1 MSKYDTLKFVSIG
14 ISHWETPLD
23 LRGQFSFTE
32 AQMQLIIEEAKEN
45 GCTGIFIVSTCNRSQ
60 LFAHT
65 SNTFMLKEIFY
76 KHVNVNRD
84 VIDKHIFLLSG
95 DEAVHHL
102 FELCSGLDSL
112 MLGDLQIISQVKDA
126 VHFSEKLNGID
137 GYIHRLM
144 QYVLQSYKTVSTDTD
159 INKGPA
165 SVAHAAVLFI
175 KERFPQ
181 IHDKKMLLFGLGEI
195 GETTLKNLYEN
206 YKTGRITIINRT
218 KSKAEALAKGMNI
231 RVADM
236 SELNEEVELAD
247 IVIVATGAQT
257 PTLQLDDLSNAITAE
272 KKLLLDL
279 SVPRNI
285 DPKIDELCNIDLIDM
300 DKLNS
305 IQDDT
310 LSMRRKNIP
319 KARTIINLHKNEF
332 YDWLKMRELSPVIQA
347 LRTKLHGIREH
358 EVDLQKNR
366 LTAEELAKADKLA
379 ASIVNK
385 IANQSIEFLKTHFR
399 QADDVV
405 PLIEEMF
412 QLKK

>member
-1 MSKYDTLKFVSIG
+1 MSKYDKLKFVSIG

-23 LRGQFSFTE
+23 LRGQFSLTE
-32 AQMQLIIEEAKEN
+32 AQMQLIIEEAKDH
-45 GCTGIFIVSTCNRSQ
+45 GCSGIFIVSTCNRSQ
-60 LFAHT
+60 IFAHT
-65 SNTFMLKEIFY
+65 NNTFMLKEIFY
-76 KHVNVNRD
+76 KHVKVERY
-84 VIDKHIFLLSG
+84 VIDRHVFLLSG

-126 VHFSEKLNGID
+126 VQFSEKLNGID

-144 QYVLQSYKTVSTDTD
+144 QYVLQSYKTVSTDTE

-175 KERFPQ
+175 KERFPK
-181 IHDKKMLLFGLGEI
+181 IHDKRMLLFGLGEI

-206 YKTGRITIINRT
+206 QKTGKITVINRT
-218 KSKAEALAKGMNI
+218 RSKAEALTKHMNI

-236 SELNEEVELAD
+236 SDLHAEVELAD
-247 IVIVATGAQT
+247 IVIVATGAQS
-257 PTLQLDDLSNAITAE
+257 PTLSSVHISDCVKVE

-285 DPKIDELCNIDLIDM
+285 DPEIDQLDCVDLIDM

-310 LSMRRKNIP
+310 LNMRRKNIP
-319 KARTIINLHKNEF
+319 KARTIINLHKTEF

-366 LTAEELAKADKLA
+366 LSSEELAKADKLA
-379 ASIVNK
+379 TSIVNK

>member
-1 MSKYDTLKFVSIG
+1 MSHKYDTLKFVSIG

-300 DKLNS
+300 DKEEKKEVIPEPAQGS
-305 IQDDT
+305 AYTESVAFESSKIEGVTFDT
-310 LSMRRKNIP
+310 
-319 KARTIINLHKNEF
+319 E
-332 YDWLKMRELSPVIQA
+332 LKLYTM
-347 LRTKLHGIREH
+347 
-358 EVDLQKNR
+358 D
-366 LTAEELAKADKLA
+366 AKALERYA
-379 ASIVNK
+379 RIVAYK
-385 IANQSIEFLKTHFR
+385 TANNIRNGFKMDQSANPLKCGGKPVRKMTDR
-399 QADDVV
+399 ERVDRKMDS
-405 PLIEEMF
+405 
-412 QLKK
+412 